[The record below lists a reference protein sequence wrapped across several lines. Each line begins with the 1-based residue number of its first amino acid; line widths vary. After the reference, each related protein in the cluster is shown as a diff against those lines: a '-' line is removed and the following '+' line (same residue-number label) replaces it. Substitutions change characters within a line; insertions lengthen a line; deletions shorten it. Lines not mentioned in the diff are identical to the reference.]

1 MTAEKCKS
9 SALRYVSMAIKTEGQ
24 VKDYLFR
31 KGFASSEIE
40 DAIDMLREYNYVNDK
55 KYCCDYY
62 IQGCRKGRGRRRIE
76 QDLEQK
82 KIERRVI
89 RETLDQFLSEEN
101 PDYDE
106 IMSETLT
113 EKKRAMCVGDKM
125 LREHIASGKSVDKA
139 FCAKVGRRLISLGYS
154 SEVIYSVIGHVMRE
168 NLDD

>member
-101 PDYDE
+101 PDYD
-106 IMSETLT
+106 
-113 EKKRAMCVGDKM
+113 V
-125 LREHIASGKSVDKA
+125 
-139 FCAKVGRRLISLGYS
+139 
-154 SEVIYSVIGHVMRE
+154 
-168 NLDD
+168 